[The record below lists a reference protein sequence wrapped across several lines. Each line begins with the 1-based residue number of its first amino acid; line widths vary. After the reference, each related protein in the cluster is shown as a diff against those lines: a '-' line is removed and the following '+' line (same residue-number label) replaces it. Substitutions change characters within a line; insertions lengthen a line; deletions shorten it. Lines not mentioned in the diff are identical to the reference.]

1 MARLQKVGTVLPMSN
16 GRRTHYARGRERRDE
31 LINAAIVIIA
41 ERGLERV
48 TFQAVA
54 DHAGYP
60 ASTTSYF
67 FASVDEVID
76 AAITRVAETI
86 TGKVTSLL
94 QAAHSGA
101 ITREQLAESIIE
113 LVSNQDNNDSIA
125 QFEAYLAVRRR
136 RELSQPV
143 QRILGVIE
151 DATEKALETF
161 GVTDPHI
168 PAKQF
173 SALIDGFTLQKI
185 ARPDDPDS
193 DQAMRDLM
201 IRVLDSYVGTSTVT
215 MHESQ
220 AVPEPQ

>member
-1 MARLQKVGTVLPMSN
+1 M
-16 GRRTHYARGRERRDE
+16 HYARGRERRDE
-31 LINAAIVIIA
+31 LINAAIAIIA

-48 TFQAVA
+48 TFRAVA
-54 DHAGYP
+54 DYAGYP

-86 TGKVTSLL
+86 TGKVVALL
-94 QAAHSGA
+94 RTAHSGA
-101 ITREQLAESIIE
+101 ITREQLADSIID

-136 RELSQPV
+136 SELSQPV
-143 QRILGVIE
+143 ERIMGVLE
-151 DATEKALETF
+151 DATKQALEIF

-185 ARPDDPDS
+185 ARPGDPDI
-193 DQAMRDLM
+193 DWAMRDLM
-201 IRVLDSYVGTSTVT
+201 LRVLDSYVGTSRAVT
-215 MHESQ
+215 DGAPRLSS
-220 AVPEPQ
+220 